1 LVSTHD
7 VDELTEDAD
16 DTLVVIRG
24 PATAQRAD
32 VVVAA
37 IAEVSRSRA
46 GALIDG
52 GHVALEPARKLVR
65 STMLQTTDTVV
76 VTMPAP
82 LPTDLIPE
90 DIPLD
95 VVFEDDDLIV
105 VNKQPGLVVHP
116 SAGHAS
122 GTLCNAVRFRWPH
135 ITTGGALRP
144 GLVHRLDKETS
155 GLLVLAKNDR
165 AHAALSASFASRQID
180 KRYVA
185 LIHDTSGRA
194 FNIAEDMITGHGRHP
209 RERRRFTTLLPPP
222 VVDTVQNKRAHST
235 VQAFLRRDT
244 VTAVSVRLHTGR
256 THQIRAHL
264 ADRHMPILHDG
275 LYGFLD
281 DAKRVTTTHGPLR
294 HAVALLERHALHAHK
309 LTLTHPTR
317 GDVIHIEAPIP
328 ADLAQVLEA
337 LQPVA

>member
-7 VDELTEDAD
+7 ASELAD
-16 DTLVVIRG
+16 DLDDGTVEIRG

-37 IAEVSRSRA
+37 VAAVSRSRA

-52 GHVALEPARKLVR
+52 GHVVVEPTRKLVR
-65 STMLQTTDTVV
+65 STVLQTTDTVV

-90 DIPLD
+90 NIPLD
-95 VVFEDDDLIV
+95 VVFEDDDLII

-144 GLVHRLDKETS
+144 GLVHRLDKDTS
-155 GLLVLAKNDR
+155 GLLILAKNDR
-165 AHAALSASFASRQID
+165 AHVALSALFAARQID

-185 LIHDTSGRA
+185 LTHDASGRA
-194 FNIAEDMITGHGRHP
+194 FNVSEDIITGHGRHP
-209 RERRRFTTLLPPP
+209 RDRRRFTTMLPPP
-222 VVDTVQNKRAHST
+222 ATDTVHNKRAHST
-235 VQAFLRRDT
+235 MLAIARRDT
-244 VTAVSVRLHTGR
+244 VTALSVRLHTGR

-264 ADRHMPILHDG
+264 ADKHMPILHDA

-294 HAVALLERHALHAHK
+294 HAVALLERHALHAHQ

-317 GDVIHIEAPIP
+317 GDVLHVEAPIP
-328 ADLAQVLEA
+328 ADLAQVIEA